1 MKSQVEINN
10 ELKRSLMFIGKELED
25 VNNENK
31 LIKKELK
38 VVNLSNKNLTKRVVE
53 TEVKE
58 KAHHFEPNKVQN
70 WLQGNNFEL
79 HGIPVVDNN

>member
-38 VVNLSNKNLTKRVVE
+38 VVNLSNKNWTKRVVE